1 MNYTLENTDET
12 KEKTS
17 LIKFLLDML
26 IFLKGRYVSV
36 TLSFIFVMINS
47 VITII
52 IPMVISDGI
61 NRFVL
66 PRDKDGLLSIT
77 LILISLYLL
86 ASFASYMQIRIMG
99 GVGQHVLYGLRNSI
113 FEKLQSLP
121 LAFFNQN
128 KSGDL
133 ISRINNDTE
142 KLNSAFSETILRFI
156 GNIFILIGIAIIVL
170 IVNFKLGL
178 ALLHAAFFL
187 LIITQVISPFIK
199 KANQRSLQKQGE
211 LSAETQES
219 LANFK
224 VVVAFNKRKYFRE
237 TFNTAN
243 ENNKKA
249 NIIST
254 IANGILV
261 PIYEFGGNF
270 ANLVVLL
277 VGISM
282 IQSGEID
289 IGTLIG
295 FILYIERFYQ
305 PLRIIASLFGSIQS
319 ASAAWIRIDRLL
331 KLENNLKIINQDNKL
346 INQATS
352 ESSNFM
358 ILKNVHFSYDTNK
371 NVLEDVSIELE
382 KGKTYAL
389 VGPTGGGK
397 STLASLLARLYDPAE
412 GEILLENRD
421 LKSYSNG
428 ELSQKIGFILQDPFM
443 FTGSVLENITYGN
456 SDLRNTT
463 EKELMNIL
471 QNNNLD
477 IFLER
482 FPEGLGT
489 MINNSVESISLGQ
502 RQLIAFIRAV
512 LRNPEMLI
520 LDEATANVDTITEKI
535 LQKIIS
541 NLPEK
546 TVKVVIAHRLS
557 TIESADQIFFIANGR
572 VERPVDFGSAVNL
585 IQNQKLKS

>member
-1 MNYTLENTDET
+1 MNYQLENNDEN
-12 KEKTS
+12 KEKSS
-17 LIKFLLDML
+17 LVKFLFDML
-26 IFLKGRYVSV
+26 IFLKGKYLSV
-36 TLSFIFVMINS
+36 VLAFIFVMINS

-187 LIITQVISPFIK
+187 LIITQIISPFIK
-199 KANQRSLQKQGE
+199 KANQRSLQKQGD

-237 TFNTAN
+237 TFNNAN
-243 ENNKKA
+243 EKNKKA

-270 ANLVVLL
+270 ANLIVLL
-277 VGISM
+277 VGIAM

-319 ASAAWIRIDRLL
+319 ASAAWIRIDKLL
-331 KLENNLKIINQDNKL
+331 KLENNLKIINNDQSINK
-346 INQATS
+346 QS
-352 ESSNFM
+352 YDSSNFM
-358 ILKNVHFSYDTNK
+358 SLKNVYFSYDGNK
-371 NVLEDVSIELE
+371 NVLEDINIDLE

-397 STLASLLARLYDPAE
+397 STLAGLLARLYDPTE
-412 GEILLENRD
+412 GEILLNHRN
-421 LKSYSNG
+421 LKSYSHI

-443 FTGSVLENITYGN
+443 FTGSVIDNITYGN
-456 SDLRNTT
+456 QQ
-463 EKELMNIL
+463 LMNISEEEL
-471 QNNNLD
+471 MDILKQNKLD

-482 FPEGLGT
+482 FPEGLT
-489 MINNSVESISLGQ
+489 TKIDNSVESISLGQ

-520 LDEATANVDTITEKI
+520 LDEATANVDTVTEKI
-535 LQKIIS
+535 LQTIIS

-557 TIESADQIFFIANGR
+557 TIENADQIFFIANGK
-572 VERPVDFGSAVNL
+572 VEKPLDFTSAVNL
-585 IQNQKLKS
+585 IQKQRSRS